1 MNDNNQ
7 LASTPAKGDASAPSD
22 ATPSTQ
28 RPAGGETLARVVQ
41 GAHAAVDGTAAKVA
55 PVIDDVQAKVD
66 GVKQAVSSARDTVA
80 NGKQS
85 LHDGVD
91 KLVDTKDE
99 WIGAARTA
107 IREHPFAAVATAL
120 LIGAA
125 YVSLGSGKR

>member
-1 MNDNNQ
+1 MDDTNQ
-7 LASTPAKGDASAPSD
+7 LASQPSNSG
-22 ATPSTQ
+22 ATSGAQ

-55 PVIDDVQAKVD
+55 PVIDGVQAKVD
-66 GVKQAVSSARDTVA
+66 GVRHAVDSARDTVA
-80 NGKQS
+80 NGQQS
-85 LHDGVD
+85 LQDGVD

-125 YVSLGSGKR
+125 YVSLGSSRR

>member
-1 MNDNNQ
+1 MDDTNQ
-7 LASTPAKGDASAPSD
+7 LAGKPSNSD
-22 ATPSTQ
+22 AVPGTQ
-28 RPAGGETLARVVQ
+28 RPAGGETLARVVH

-55 PVIDDVQAKVD
+55 PVIDGVQARVD
-66 GVKQAVSSARDTVA
+66 NVRQAVDSARDTVA
-80 NGKQS
+80 NSKQS
-85 LHDGVD
+85 LQDGVD

-125 YVSLGSGKR
+125 YVSLGSSRR